1 MDLQSL
7 AGDLLDS
14 AINSK
19 SSGRKKPTS
28 AHHRKSS
35 TGSKA
40 ADMLNTDNLGKAAS
54 DVMSAPNKVEGLKKA
69 ATSLLDKDG
78 DGSVVDDIIGGF
90 LK

>member
-19 SSGRKKPTS
+19 PSGRKRPTI
-28 AHHRKSS
+28 ARRNKSS
-35 TGSKA
+35 TVSKA

-54 DVMSAPNKVEGLKKA
+54 DVVSAPNKVEGLKKA

-78 DGSVVDDIIGGF
+78 DGSVVDDVISGF
-90 LK
+90 FK